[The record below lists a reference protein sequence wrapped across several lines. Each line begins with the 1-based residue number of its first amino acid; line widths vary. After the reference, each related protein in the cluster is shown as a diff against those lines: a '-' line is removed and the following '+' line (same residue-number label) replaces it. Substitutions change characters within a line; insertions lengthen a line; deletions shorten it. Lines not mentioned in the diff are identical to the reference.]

1 MDKLIITAAVTGAG
15 PTREQNPNLPHTPAE
30 IAEEALRCWRA
41 GASIVHVHVRDP
53 QSGRPA
59 FERALFAEVVERVR
73 AASDLLI
80 NLTTSAFNLVGED
93 VGEMRLMPVDLAPD
107 LCSLDVGSLNF
118 RGGRVF
124 VNPADWVEKAA
135 ARMRERGVKPE
146 IEVFELGHAR
156 QAADLVARGLLD
168 APPYFQIC
176 LGIPW
181 GAPAD
186 LAALLAIRERL
197 PVGAQWSALGA
208 GPSQL
213 PLTTHALLM
222 GGHVRVG
229 FEDNLYLSRGV
240 KATSN
245 AQFVERTVELARMLQ
260 REVASPAEARA
271 ILGLPS
277 RA

>member
-1 MDKLIITAAVTGAG
+1 MEKLIITAAVTGAG
-15 PTREQNPNLPHTPAE
+15 PTREQNPNLPYSPAE

-41 GASIVHVHVRDP
+41 GASVVHVHVRDP

-59 FERALFAEVVERVR
+59 FERALFAEVVARVR
-73 AASDLLI
+73 AESDMLV
-80 NLTTSAFNLVGED
+80 NLTTSAFNLSGGD
-93 VGEMRLMPVDLAPD
+93 VGEQRLMPVDLSPD

-135 ARMRERGVKPE
+135 QRMRERGVKPE
-146 IEVFELGHAR
+146 IEVFEIGHAL
-156 QAADLVARGLLD
+156 QAADLVRRGLLD

-186 LAALLAIRERL
+186 LAALLAIRDRL
-197 PVGAQWSALGA
+197 PAGAQWSALGA
-208 GPSQL
+208 GAQQL
-213 PLTTHALLM
+213 PLTTHALLL

-240 KATSN
+240 KAASN

-260 REVASPAEARA
+260 REVASPAEARSL
-271 ILGLPS
+271 LGLAP
-277 RA
+277 RP